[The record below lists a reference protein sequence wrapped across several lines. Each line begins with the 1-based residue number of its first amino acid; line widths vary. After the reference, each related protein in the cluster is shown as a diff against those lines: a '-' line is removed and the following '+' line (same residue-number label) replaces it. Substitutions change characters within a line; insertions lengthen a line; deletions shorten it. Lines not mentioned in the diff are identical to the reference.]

1 MKKTK
6 LISLL
11 MAMMLIL
18 SACGGATNTSTPAGG
33 GNADSDE
40 IIIGALAPLT
50 GRVAIYGIA
59 STNGTKQAIDEINA
73 NGGILGKQVK
83 LVIEDEKGEPQEAV
97 NAYNKLVEA
106 GAVAIIGD
114 ITSGPTLAVADL
126 ANRDN
131 MLLITPTGTQL
142 DITTDKPSVF
152 RVCFTDPF
160 QGTMLAKFAKE
171 YLNANTAAVLSNNSN
186 DYSQG
191 VKDAFLAEAA
201 ALGLQVVAE
210 ESYGDADKDFRVQLT
225 SISSKNPDVLLVPDY
240 YEINALI
247 APQAREVGLTSTFI
261 GPDGWDGIVQQLT
274 TGLADD
280 TLKNEALQS
289 VEGSYFTNHY
299 SLDDP
304 AENIQSFISNY
315 RELYNEDPASFSALG
330 YDAAYMVKDAIERA
344 GSTESQKIIDAM
356 KSIDYSGITGSIKF
370 DENNNPIKAVSI
382 IKVTNGQY
390 KLDTV
395 VTPE

>member
-6 LISLL
+6 FIALL
-11 MAMMLIL
+11 LAMVFLL
-18 SACGGATNTSTPAGG
+18 SACGGTNTSNAPA
-33 GNADSDE
+33 NNTAESDE
-40 IIIGALAPLT
+40 IVIGALAPLT

-59 STNGTKQAIDEINA
+59 SSNGTKQAIDEINA

-83 LVIEDEKGEPQEAV
+83 LIIEDEKGEPQEAV
-97 NAYNKLVEA
+97 NAYNKLMEA

-114 ITSGPTLAVADL
+114 VTSGPTLAVADL

-131 MLLITPTGTQL
+131 VLLITPTGTQL

-171 YLNANTAAVLSNNSN
+171 NLNATTAAVLSNNSN

-191 VKDAFLAEAA
+191 VKDAFLEEAA
-201 ALGLQVVAE
+201 KQGIEIVAE

-274 TGLADD
+274 TGLADEG
-280 TLKNEALQS
+280 LKTEALEA
-289 VEGSYFTNHY
+289 VKDSYFTNHY

-304 AENIQSFISNY
+304 AENIQSFITKYN
-315 RELYNEDPASFSALG
+315 ELYGENPASFSALG
-330 YDAAYMVKDAIERA
+330 YDAAYMVKEAIEKA
-344 GSTESQKIIDAM
+344 GSTDSQAIIDAM
-356 KSIDYSGITGSIKF
+356 KAIEYNGITGSIKF

-382 IKVTNGQY
+382 IRVTDGEY

-395 VTPE
+395 VQPE